1 MSPEPRFESLPPV
14 DTGGFAAHR
23 CAVVRARHGCRR
35 QAAVSIG
42 GWLLLVLAVLGGPLG
57 AQQSGQPQMPS
68 VERMRQQ
75 REELER
81 IRRERDELQRRLAE
95 LQGSVHDMRE
105 EAVNL
110 ERQADATARVVRSLD
125 AQLVAINEEVD
136 ERTADLV
143 RAEGELSGKKA
154 ILKRRVADIYKRG
167 ALYNMEVLLSAE
179 SFGALVAR
187 YKYLHMLA
195 LRDRAF
201 VHRVE
206 ELRNQVGRKRQSLVR
221 LQLEL
226 ERNRGEKFAEE
237 RRLRELEEQR
247 EVSIAQAQRQSQQ
260 LERRLARI
268 RESEARVASAIGAL
282 EAARRRTEAR
292 TNAAPS
298 ASSLRTS
305 DLGSLEWP
313 VDGTI
318 LYRFGRVVNPD
329 NTTVRWN
336 GIGIGASAGTPVR
349 AIASGQVV
357 VAEPIGTYGTTVIV
371 QHGGGD
377 YSVYGSLAR
386 ADVRRGAQVRRGQ
399 AIGAVGAADPELGPH
414 LHFEIR
420 RARGVAVDPLEW
432 LRGGRR

>member
-1 MSPEPRFESLPPV
+1 MAGRAALVRGRF
-14 DTGGFAAHR
+14 
-23 CAVVRARHGCRR
+23 
-35 QAAVSIG
+35 
-42 GWLLLVLAVLGGPLG
+42 LLVLFLAGLAGPLA
-57 AQQSGQPQMPS
+57 AQQPGQPMPS

-110 ERQADATARVVRSLD
+110 ERQADATARAVRSLN
-125 AQLVAINEEVD
+125 AQLDAIDEEVD
-136 ERTADLV
+136 SRTLDLV
-143 RAEGELSGKKA
+143 RTEGELSDKKA

-201 VHRVE
+201 VRRVE
-206 ELRNQVGRKRQSLVR
+206 DLRNRVGRQRQSLVR
-221 LQLEL
+221 LQMEL
-226 ERNRGEKFAEE
+226 ERNRGEKQAEE
-237 RRLRELEEQR
+237 RRLRDLEEQR
-247 EVSIAQAQRQSQQ
+247 EESIAQAQQQSKR
-260 LERRLARI
+260 LERRLTQI
-268 RESEARVASAIGAL
+268 RESEARVANAIGAL

-298 ASSLRTS
+298 TSTLRTS

-318 LYRFGRVVNPD
+318 LYRFGRVINPD
-329 NTTVRWN
+329 NTAVRWN
-336 GIGIGASAGTPVR
+336 GIGIGASQGTAVR
-349 AIASGQVV
+349 AIASGEVV
-357 VAEPIGTYGTTVIV
+357 VAEPIGTYGTTIIV

-377 YSVYGSLAR
+377 YSVYGSLGR

-399 AIGAVGAADPELGPH
+399 AIGTVGAADPDLGPH

-420 RARGVAVDPLEW
+420 RAKGVAVDPLEW